1 MNTNDFIAQLDNQGG
16 LAPMNRFVAQIAPP
30 SSIIAPAGLHFYC
43 NQAPLGARTIAT
55 SDLKHYGPV
64 RKMARENTYA
74 EFQLQFIITNAWE
87 ARNFFIKWMDLC
99 VSTVSANM
107 KYYNDYK
114 GDIKVLAFN
123 QSNESVATT
132 SSTHGTHYIDVFPTN
147 VDQVNLAW
155 DQLNQ
160 LGQFSVNFVCRKWIN
175 LGAKGGNEEQGSAS
189 GQTGAG

>member
-1 MNTNDFIAQLDNQGG
+1 
-16 LAPMNRFVAQIAPP
+16 
-30 SSIIAPAGLHFYC
+30 
-43 NQAPLGARTIAT
+43 LGARTIAT

-107 KYYNDYK
+107 RYYNDYK

-123 QSNESVATT
+123 QSNESVSATA
-132 SSTHGTHYIDVFPTN
+132 STHGTHYMDVFPTN
-147 VDQVNLAW
+147 VDQINLAW

-175 LGAKGGNEEQGSAS
+175 LGAKGGNEEQGSVS
-189 GQTGAG
+189 GQTGVG